1 MENMRICIDID
12 GVICHIKNKN
22 QSYVDVEPI
31 EGASEKIK
39 ALKDNGHYII
49 LHTARRMKT
58 HKGNVGSVISDI
70 GKITIDWLEKYEIPY
85 DEIYFGKPWANIY
98 IDDNALRFQNW
109 SEIDDLGQNFPTYNG
124 LKS

>member
-1 MENMRICIDID
+1 MRICIDID